1 MTADIAGTRQFLKGS
16 LWSAASVLWTTLA
29 LLVVGKM
36 ATNALPAQAVGL
48 FALVLVCADFFNMLF
63 SGGLWIT
70 MPKLAAAASTEER
83 PALLGSVLLW
93 QCWVVAA
100 GSALGLAGWILAK
113 GGLLDWLPPSA
124 WGVTQLLWAVV
135 LLSGVGIFRD
145 LLLAMLAGMDRYASR
160 ATAMAV
166 ASLVQVAAVYLAVWS
181 FGGGVSSLVLC
192 LVLGYGTGVAVCAG
206 IVLRGAHL
214 NVGMGRAREAVRFSG
229 PLYINSLLVF
239 LYQRTDTL
247 LIGGLI
253 GLEAAAVLEMVK
265 RLPMVLTRVMGAAL
279 TPYLPSMSRHIAVPN
294 LLMAG
299 ALAGKAARTVGF
311 LGYCIAL
318 SAMVVRE
325 PLIRLLFAES
335 YVGGATVLC
344 LLLITAVPALQAGIM
359 TQALIALGRNRMILA
374 VNTGVIAITVLG
386 TVILA
391 PHWGLAGAGAAA
403 LAGNVCSLAAQTCW
417 ARRRG
422 LPVSWGSAFLP
433 HLAAAPFAALSCLSA
448 GWDFRVLAVVLF
460 VAGCAALRVIRK
472 DDLVTVWRAACPEAD
487 TR

>member
-1 MTADIAGTRQFLKGS
+1 MTADLARTRQFLRGS

-36 ATNALPAQAVGL
+36 ATNALPSQAVGL
-48 FALVLVCADFFNMLF
+48 FSLILICADFLNMLF

-70 MPKLAAAASTEER
+70 MPKLAAAASAGER
-83 PALLGSVLLW
+83 PALIGSVLRW
-93 QCWVVAA
+93 QFRVVAA
-100 GSALGLAGWILAK
+100 GSALGLGGWLLARL
-113 GGLLDWLPPSA
+113 GLLDGLPATSQSVA
-124 WGVTQLLWAVV
+124 QLLWAVV

-145 LLLAMLAGMDRYASR
+145 LLLAILAGMDRYASR

-181 FGGGVSSLVLC
+181 FGGGVPAMLLC
-192 LVLGYGTGVAVCAG
+192 LALGYGAGVALCAR
-206 IVLRGAHL
+206 IVLRGANL
-214 NVGMGRAREAVRFSG
+214 KADMGRAWEAVRFSS
-229 PLYINSLLVF
+229 PLYLNSLLVF

-247 LIGGLI
+247 LISGLI

-279 TPYLPSMSRHIAVPN
+279 TPYLPSMSRCLAVPD
-294 LLMAG
+294 LATAG

-335 YVGGATVLC
+335 YVSGATVLC
-344 LLLITAVPALQAGIM
+344 LMLITAVPALQAGIM
-359 TQALIALGRNRMILA
+359 TQALIALGRNRMILV
-374 VNTGVIAITVLG
+374 VNIGVIAVTVLG

-391 PHWGLAGAGAAA
+391 PRWGLAGTGAAA
-403 LAGNVCSLAAQTCW
+403 LTGNLCSLAAQTFW
-417 ARRRG
+417 ARRCG
-422 LPVSWGSAFLP
+422 LPVPRGSAFFP
-433 HLAAAPFAALSCLSA
+433 HLAAAPFAALSCFGD
-448 GWDFRVLAVVLF
+448 GWEIRVLSVLLF
-460 VAGCAALRVIRK
+460 VAGCAVLRVIRM
-472 DDLVTVWRAACPEAD
+472 DDLVTVWRAASPEAD
-487 TR
+487 AR